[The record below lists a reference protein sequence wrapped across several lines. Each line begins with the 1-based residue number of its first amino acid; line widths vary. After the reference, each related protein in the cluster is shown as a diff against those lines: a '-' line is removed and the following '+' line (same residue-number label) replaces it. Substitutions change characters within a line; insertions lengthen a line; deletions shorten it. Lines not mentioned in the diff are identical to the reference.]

1 MNRREGVA
9 LAACLAV
16 GFAAA
21 ALGSVA
27 TASSVGGW
35 YRSLVKPPWTPP
47 DWVFGPV
54 WTLLNAAMGVAAWL
68 VWRSTATVRKRALAL
83 FAVQL
88 GLNVAWSRLFFALRR
103 IDLALVEMAALWVAI
118 ALILMAFAG
127 ASSAAA
133 WLLAPYLAWV
143 SFAAVL
149 NAVLLRLNP

>member
-1 MNRREGVA
+1 MAHLAMNRREGVA

-54 WTLLNAAMGVAAWL
+54 
-68 VWRSTATVRKRALAL
+68 
-83 FAVQL
+83 
-88 GLNVAWSRLFFALRR
+88 
-103 IDLALVEMAALWVAI
+103 
-118 ALILMAFAG
+118 
-127 ASSAAA
+127 
-133 WLLAPYLAWV
+133 
-143 SFAAVL
+143 
-149 NAVLLRLNP
+149 